1 LLAAGTTKI
10 IAEPY
15 GMRSRTS
22 VGLISA
28 AFLAAAAVSPTLA
41 HAAKGVTTTNGCVA
55 SVPSP
60 GSTSPVRICYSLFR
74 PGVASRAHRVPL
86 IFHSHGWGGSRE
98 TRATSSQ
105 VKPFLDAGYGVL
117 SFDQRGFGQ
126 SGGKAYIENPALEGR
141 DVAKLVGL
149 VSRLSWVM
157 QDGPGDPRIGAVGGS
172 YGGGYQFVGA
182 FREITDR
189 HKQVFD
195 ALAPQITWWD
205 LKESLA
211 PSGVAKTEWST
222 LLTAAGAGSLPQPV
236 LEGFAESAVLGTWN
250 DGTLPGTTDL
260 NAFFAKNGPSW
271 QVSQGRHINV
281 PVLFGQGITDELF
294 PLDQGLKN
302 WAHALTPR
310 ARKQSIFIG
319 YNGGHVLP
327 NVFPQSIQPS
337 GDPCSKAL
345 THGKDFTALTVKFF
359 NRYLKHQHVQLPGLG
374 RYHLATAAGTCTTTK
389 SVTPNKTIG
398 VGSVTTPELAG
409 PPLATKIADGP
420 IRIAGTP
427 YLSGDV
433 TTLGVNNRAFYALGV
448 GTSPLDAKIVQ
459 GNMYP
464 WSSTTPLSGFPS
476 RVEMPSV
483 AINVPQGQSLFLVAA
498 ATNDMFLGFGSRTPG
513 VVIFD
518 NAKVSLPVVR

>member
-1 LLAAGTTKI
+1 
-10 IAEPY
+10 
-15 GMRSRTS
+15 MRSRIS
-22 VGLISA
+22 VGLMSVA
-28 AFLAAAAVSPTLA
+28 LVAAAAVSPTLA
-41 HAAKGVTTTNGCVA
+41 SAAKGATTTNGCVV
-55 SVPSP
+55 SVPDP
-60 GSTSPVRICYSLFR
+60 GSTTPVRICYSLFR
-74 PGVASRAHRVPL
+74 PAVASPSHRVPL

-98 TRATSSQ
+98 TSATSSQ

-126 SGGKAYIENPALEGR
+126 SSGKAYVENPNVEGH
-141 DVAKLVGL
+141 DVEKLVSL
-149 VSRLSWVM
+149 VGRLNWVV

-211 PSGVAKTEWST
+211 PSGVAKTEWAT
-222 LLTAAGAGSLPQPV
+222 LLTAAGAASLPRPV
-236 LEGFAESAVLGTWN
+236 LEGFAESAALGTWN
-250 DGTLPGTTDL
+250 DGTIPGTADL

-302 WAHALTPR
+302 WAFALTQR
-310 ARKQSIFIG
+310 ARNHSIFIG

-327 NVFPQSIQPS
+327 NAFPQSIQPS
-337 GDPCSKAL
+337 GDPCSRVL
-345 THGKDFTALTVKFF
+345 THGLDFTALTVQFF
-359 NRYLKHQHVQLPGLG
+359 NRYLKHQHVHLPGLG
-374 RYHLATAAGTCTTTK
+374 AYHLATAGGTCTTTK
-389 SVTPNKTIG
+389 SVTPNKTVSIG
-398 VGSVTTPELAG
+398 TVATPELAG

-427 YLSGDV
+427 YLSGAV
-433 TTLGVNNRAFYALGV
+433 TALGVNNRAFYALGI
-448 GTSPLDAKIVQ
+448 GTSPADAKIVQ
-459 GNMYP
+459 GDMYP
-464 WSSTTPLSGFPS
+464 WSSATPVNGIPG
-476 RVEMPSV
+476 RVELPSV
-483 AINVPQGQSLFLVAA
+483 AVNVPQGQSLFIIAA
-498 ATNDMFLGFGSRTPG
+498 ATNDMFAGFGSRTPG

>member
-1 LLAAGTTKI
+1 
-10 IAEPY
+10 
-15 GMRSRTS
+15 MRLRST
-22 VGLISA
+22 VGLLTTA
-28 AFLAAAAVSPTLA
+28 ACVAAVVSPVA
-41 HAAKGVTTTNGCVA
+41 ASAAKGATTTNGCVV
-55 SVPSP
+55 SVPDP
-60 GSTSPVRICYSLFR
+60 GSTTPVRICYSLFR
-74 PGVASRAHRVPL
+74 PPTASRTHRVPL

-105 VKPFLDAGYGVL
+105 IKPFLDAGYGVL

-126 SGGKAYIENPALEGR
+126 SGGKAYVENPDVEGR
-141 DVAKLVGL
+141 DVEKLVGL
-149 VSRLSWVM
+149 VSRLNWVV
-157 QDGPGDPRIGAVGGS
+157 QDGKGDPRIGAVGGS

-182 FREITDR
+182 FREIADR

-211 PSGVAKTEWST
+211 PSGVAKTEWAT

-236 LEGFAESAVLGTWN
+236 LEGFAESALLGTWN
-250 DGTLPGTTDL
+250 DGAIPGTADL
-260 NAFFAKNGPSW
+260 NRFFAKNGPSW
-271 QVSQGRHINV
+271 QVSQGRHIDV

-302 WAHALTPR
+302 WAYALTSR
-310 ARKQSIFIG
+310 ARKHSIFIG

-327 NVFPQSIQPS
+327 NAFPQSIQPS

-345 THGKDFTALTVKFF
+345 SHGKDFTALTVLFF
-359 NRYLKHQHVQLPGLG
+359 NRYLKQQRVHLPGLG
-374 RYHLATAAGTCTTTK
+374 EYHLATAAGTCTTTK
-389 SVTPNKTIG
+389 SVTPNRTIRI
-398 VGSVTTPELAG
+398 GSVATPELVG

-433 TTLGVNNRAFYALGV
+433 TTLGLNNRAFYALGV

-459 GNMYP
+459 GNMSP
-464 WSSTTPLSGFPS
+464 WSSTTPLDGFPS

-483 AINVPQGQSLFLVAA
+483 AINVPQGQSLFLLAA

-513 VVIFD
+513 VVIFE
-518 NAKVSLPVVR
+518 NAEVSLPVVR